1 MRRSRSLR
9 SRLLWLLL
17 GAIVV
22 AVAAQASIAY
32 RTALAEADE
41 IFDYHMQQTALSLRH
56 GLPPTAADHRVRP
69 PATGRDD
76 DFIVRVWAADG
87 TPVFQSI
94 DLPTLPK
101 RTEPGFADVDVE
113 GSRYRVFAVDSPTHQ
128 VQVAQDVAI
137 RRDMARTL
145 ALRTVVPVA
154 IMAPLLMAV
163 IWWVVSASLAPVA
176 RVRQQIARR
185 QANDLSEVSEA
196 GLPDEIQPLIHELN
210 LLFRRLRQAFA
221 AQESFVADAAHELRS
236 PLAALRLQV
245 QALGRTGDDE
255 RRELAMSRL
264 SAGIDRATHLVEQ
277 LLVLAR
283 QQARTDVEADV
294 QGVGL
299 VEVVRIE
306 LGEAAHA
313 AHLRAVDLGLTRA
326 DDALVAGNREAL
338 RILVRNL
345 LDNAIKHT
353 PPGGTIDIAVAQ
365 THDRVLLSVDD
376 SGPGIAPEERE
387 RVLNRFYR
395 VPGGQNT
402 GSGLGLAIV
411 KAVAGVHGATL
422 TLEASS
428 RLGGLRVELQFPARR
443 AGGAAARALDR
454 AESGREA
461 P

>member
-1 MRRSRSLR
+1 MARSRSLR

-17 GAIVV
+17 GAIVIG
-22 AVAAQASIAY
+22 VAAQASIAY

-41 IFDYHMQQTALSLRH
+41 IFDYHMQQTALSLRY
-56 GLPPTAADHRVRP
+56 GLPPSPAEYRVRA
-69 PATGRDD
+69 PASGRDD

-87 TPVFQSI
+87 SPVFQSI
-94 DLPTLPK
+94 DLPSLPR
-101 RTEPGFADVDVE
+101 RTEPGFGDVDVQ
-113 GSRYRVFAVDSPTHQ
+113 GTRYRVFEVESPTHRIE
-128 VQVAQDVAI
+128 VAQDVEI
-137 RRDMARTL
+137 RRDMARAL

-163 IWWVVSASLAPVA
+163 VWWVVSVSLVPVS
-176 RVRQQIARR
+176 RVRHQVARR

-196 GLPDEIQPLIHELN
+196 DLPDEIRPLIQELN

-236 PLAALRLQV
+236 PLAALKLQV
-245 QALGRTGDDE
+245 QALGRTADDE

-264 SAGIDRATHLVEQ
+264 SGGIDRATHLVEQ

-283 QQARTDVEADV
+283 QQARTDGEADV
-294 QGVGL
+294 QGVEL
-299 VEVVRIE
+299 AEVARIE
-306 LGEAAHA
+306 LSEAAQA
-313 AHLRAVDLGLTRA
+313 ARTRTVDLGLTRA

-353 PPGGTIDIAVAQ
+353 PPGGSIDIAVARSA
-365 THDRVLLSVDD
+365 DGVLLSVDD

-395 VPGGQNT
+395 VPGGQTT

-411 KAVAGVHGATL
+411 KAVAGVHGAAL
-422 TLEASS
+422 SLDAST
-428 RLGGLRVELQFPARR
+428 RLGGLRVEVRFPAPLTATR
-443 AGGAAARALDR
+443 G
-454 AESGREA
+454 
-461 P
+461 

>member
-1 MRRSRSLR
+1 MSRSRSLR

-17 GAIVV
+17 GAIVI

-56 GLPPTAADHRVRP
+56 GLPPSPAEHRVRP

-87 TPVFQSI
+87 SPVFQSI
-94 DLPTLPK
+94 DLPSLST
-101 RTEPGFADVDVE
+101 RTALGFADVDVQ
-113 GSRYRVFAVDSPTHQ
+113 GTHYRVFAVESPTHRI
-128 VQVAQDVAI
+128 QVAQDVGI

-145 ALRTVVPVA
+145 ALRTVAPVA

-163 IWWVVSASLAPVA
+163 IWWVVSASLAPVS

-196 GLPDEIQPLIHELN
+196 GLPDEIQPLIQELN

-245 QALGRTGDDE
+245 QALGRTADDE
-255 RRELAMSRL
+255 RRELAMTRL

-283 QQARTDVEADV
+283 QQARTDDEADV

-299 VEVVRIE
+299 VEVARIE
-306 LGEAAHA
+306 LGEAANA
-313 AHLRAVDLGLTRA
+313 ARSRTIDLGLTQA
-326 DDALVAGNREAL
+326 DEVLVAGNREAL

-345 LDNAIKHT
+345 IDNAIRYT
-353 PPGGTIDIAVAQ
+353 PPGGTIDIAVAR
-365 THDRVLLSVDD
+365 TVDGVVLSVDD
-376 SGPGIAPEERE
+376 SGPGIAVEERE

-395 VPGGQNT
+395 LPGGQTT

-422 TLEASS
+422 SLDSS
-428 RLGGLRVELQFPARR
+428 ARLGGLRVALQFPAHRPGNR
-443 AGGAAARALDR
+443 YCETCITSRSIG
-454 AESGREA
+454 
-461 P
+461 